1 MNEVE
6 KRRLIDNVA
15 GLPEAAVGIFI
26 KRPAPPMDRRDDDV
40 QALNPGK
47 PGIANN

>member
-15 GLPEAAVGIFI
+15 GLPEAAVEFLS
-26 KRPAPPMDRRDDDV
+26 KDQLPPWIDAMMMS
-40 QALNPGK
+40 K
-47 PGIANN
+47 H